1 MTKRLHPMLAVW
13 VAEGLLLLCSAAA
26 QAQPELPLQL
36 SQLLS
41 HESLRFAGDELGQER
56 VVKGAPYCAEAQ
68 HETVQTL
75 ADGNRIVQSQTS
87 RLCRDGEGRTRQE
100 LERNGQRS
108 IYLRDPV
115 AQESWVLDPERKSA
129 RRLGGMAAP
138 DAQAWREFAEQIRA
152 QVREQTGKLRE
163 QALRDSEQALKQH
176 ELALKEH
183 AAALKAR
190 PPEPVVITQQELDGG
205 DGKTQRRIEVQV
217 LRPGSGPTPLPPLPG
232 LQAPPL
238 PPLPP
243 APPTPP
249 AVHLRALQL
258 APRGA
263 AVVSPLPAK
272 EIEGLRVNGER
283 SSWTIAAGKLGNEK
297 PIVITREVWSSPE
310 LMITVATRDFDPRSG
325 EVNYRLR
332 NIRRGEPDAALM
344 RPPADYSQP
353 EPRPAARPAPKA
365 SARG

>member
-1 MTKRLHPMLAVW
+1 MQQPKLYPLMRA
-13 VAEGLLLLCSAAA
+13 ALLLLGSASA
-26 QAQPELPLQL
+26 QAQPDTMPMQL
-36 SQLLS
+36 AQLMT

-56 VVKGAPYCAEAQ
+56 VVKGAPYCADAL

-100 LERNGQRS
+100 LDRKGQRT
-108 IYLRDPV
+108 IFLRDPV
-115 AQESWVLDPERKSA
+115 ARESWVLDPERKSA
-129 RRLGGMAAP
+129 RRLGSMAAP

-152 QVREQTGKLRE
+152 QVREQAGKLRE
-163 QALRDSEQALKQH
+163 QAQRDSEQALKQH
-176 ELALKEH
+176 ELALKQH
-183 AAALKAR
+183 AAALKAM
-190 PPEPVVITQQELDGG
+190 PPEPVVITQHDDG
-205 DGKTQRRIEVQV
+205 DGRTQRRIEVQV
-217 LRPGSGPTPLPPLPG
+217 LRPGSGPAPL
-232 LQAPPL
+232 PPL

-243 APPTPP
+243 APP
-249 AVHLRALQL
+249 VVSLHALQL
-258 APRGA
+258 APRGE

-272 EIEGLRVNGER
+272 EIEGLKVNGER

-297 PIVITREVWSSPE
+297 PIVIMREVWSSPE

-325 EVNYRLR
+325 EVSYRLQ

-344 RPPADYSQP
+344 RPPADYSRP

-365 SARG
+365 SAKP